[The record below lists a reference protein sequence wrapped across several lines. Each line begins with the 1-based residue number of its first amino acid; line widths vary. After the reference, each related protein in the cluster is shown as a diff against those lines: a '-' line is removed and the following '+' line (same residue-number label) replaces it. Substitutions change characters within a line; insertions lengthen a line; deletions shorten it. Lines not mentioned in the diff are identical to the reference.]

1 MYDIFAWLDAPA
13 SQNTGDELA
22 ALHTHLKSLRH
33 STVLPAEHATV
44 LARLFSRCL
53 LAANTLTPK
62 LSSSSLPIPR
72 KTRQL
77 VRSLQDL
84 LQELGCDLA
93 TLAPRLNDNDTET
106 QTEVLW
112 QSLVALSQHLLISDL
127 VAAPATAGIWLQLH
141 QSHEMARQL
150 GLVDRVPKNEVKSL
164 QEIYYSAI
172 LLGCA
177 QPASLSSAEVVFVA
191 INVGQFAK
199 HIELINDSE
208 ADTPAAFWIDPA
220 KDSPAVACTRKPAPP
235 ETPVHFFSCAQI
247 AETLKQLLCAVESG
261 LPTPELNADAFAHT
275 NAGRGVMRRLIAN
288 WGEPGKRRFTRRR
301 QSDRANLYAGLDC
314 LWKLFHNQASVDSD
328 ASTWMITNQSPDG
341 YTVMHLSGNVGEIRV
356 GDICA
361 VRTESENEWK
371 VGIIRWIQSE
381 NQEHLELGLQILATQ
396 AVSASLAQPE
406 ATRQH
411 PIHSHSSVL
420 VLPGTPP
427 LRSAEML
434 VTASG
439 TVSIQPKN
447 LVLIVEKENLGIR
460 EVINTRL
467 HEQNSQIEVFA
478 IVTNETNN

>member
-84 LQELGCDLA
+84 LQGLGCDLA

-150 GLVDRVPKNEVKSL
+150 GLVDKIPKNEVQSL
-164 QEIYYSAI
+164 QGIYYSAI

-177 QPASLSSAEVVFVA
+177 QPASLSSAEVAFVA
-191 INVGQFAK
+191 TNVGQFAK
-199 HIELINDSE
+199 QIELIDDSK
-208 ADTPAAFWIDPA
+208 ANTPAAFWIDPA
-220 KDSPAVACTRKPAPP
+220 KDSPAIACARKPASP
-235 ETPVHFFSCAQI
+235 ETPVHFFSCALI
-247 AETLKQLLCAVESG
+247 AETLRRLLCAVESG
-261 LPTPELNADAFAHT
+261 LPTPELNAPTFAHT
-275 NAGRGVMRRLIAN
+275 NAGRGVLRRLIAN

-301 QSDRANLYAGLDC
+301 QSGRANLYAGLDC
-314 LWKLFHNQASVDSD
+314 LWKLFHNEASIDSD
-328 ASTWMITNQSPDG
+328 TSSWMITNQSPDG
-341 YTVMHLSGNVGEIRV
+341 YAVMHLSGKVDDIRV

-361 VRTESENEWK
+361 VRTESESEWK
-371 VGIIRWIQSE
+371 VGIIRWVQSE

-467 HEQNSQIEVFA
+467 HEQNSQIEIFA
-478 IVTNETNN
+478 IVANETTN